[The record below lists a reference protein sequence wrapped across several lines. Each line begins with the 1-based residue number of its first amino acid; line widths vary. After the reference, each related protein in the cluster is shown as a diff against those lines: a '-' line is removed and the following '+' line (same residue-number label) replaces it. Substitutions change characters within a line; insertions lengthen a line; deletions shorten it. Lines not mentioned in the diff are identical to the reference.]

1 METYLTVEELAAYF
15 KLTVQTV
22 RRWILNNEVPFH
34 KVNHSV
40 RFRLSEIEK
49 WVEKSDCVKQAKE
62 TEKCNGELFPEL
74 ETAAQTGGH
83 YDD

>member
-15 KLTVQTV
+15 KLSVQTV
-22 RRWILNNEVPFH
+22 RRWILNNDVPFH

-40 RFRLSEIEK
+40 RFRLSEIETWVK
-49 WVEKSDCVKQAKE
+49 KHNFVEKAKE
-62 TEKCNGELFPEL
+62 AENYGGVLFPEL
-74 ETAAQTGGH
+74 ETVEKTLGH